1 MPCACD
7 DSSHTFSYG
16 SSSSSSSSSSSLSSS
31 LGSSSCSSSS
41 SSKCPNVYSTS
52 SCESSSSSCNDCRN
66 NCNCECLPKDCVQCE
81 KVDSKLCKRLNN
93 QHKRC
98 KDVLYAN
105 KKIKTSM
112 EYLSE
117 KLVNVQP
124 LLKLRDVTKYSVEN
138 NIDFIECF
146 VDTVF
151 CVLRTNK
158 LLGGLKFSDCKVKN
172 NEDCR
177 VSDRVYLIKVKFH
190 NNGKTCCRTYAL
202 NFNWSQ
208 LTGNYLNSYNGV
220 LNKVVGQIA
229 DVVHELDAQNTS
241 PFLCC

>member
-81 KVDSKLCKRLNN
+81 KPDSRLCKRLNS
-93 QHKRC
+93 QYKRC

-105 KKIKTSM
+105 KKTKTSM

-151 CVLRTNK
+151 CVLRKNK

-172 NEDCR
+172 NDECR

-202 NFNWSQ
+202 NFNWTQ

-220 LNKVVGQIA
+220 LNKVIGQIA
-229 DVVHELDAQNTS
+229 DVVDELDAQNTS

>member
-1 MPCACD
+1 
-7 DSSHTFSYG
+7 
-16 SSSSSSSSSSSLSSS
+16 
-31 LGSSSCSSSS
+31 
-41 SSKCPNVYSTS
+41 
-52 SCESSSSSCNDCRN
+52 
-66 NCNCECLPKDCVQCE
+66 
-81 KVDSKLCKRLNN
+81 
-93 QHKRC
+93 
-98 KDVLYAN
+98 
-105 KKIKTSM
+105 M

-151 CVLRTNK
+151 CVLRKNK

-172 NEDCR
+172 NDECR

-202 NFNWSQ
+202 NFNWTQ

-220 LNKVVGQIA
+220 LNKVIGQIA
-229 DVVHELDAQNTS
+229 DVVDELDAQNTS